1 MSAERGPAGR
11 LLAVVAVVAMAGWL
25 QACAPVVIGLE
36 GAAEEPH
43 LTTDAAVMADA
54 ARLPMRVWAAKKP
67 HAVIVA
73 VHGFNDHSNAFAMP
87 GPWLA
92 DRGVTVYA
100 YDQRGFGKAP
110 HAGFWA
116 GDEAMVADLR
126 TVARLVRKRHPRL
139 PLHVMGASMGG
150 SVAMVALAGTG
161 MPDVDGA
168 ILVAPAVWGWRAMNP
183 LYKSALWIAAHTV
196 PSFSPTGEGLRVRP
210 SDNVEML
217 RALGRDPLVIKKTR
231 IDTVYGLVGLMD
243 KAYEAAP
250 QIRKPVLYLYGRRDE
265 LVPREPT
272 LGVVRAIPGPV
283 RFADYDDGWHMLL
296 RDRQRMKVWRDIDS
310 WIAGRGRSL
319 PSGREVSDIAAL
331 Q

>member
-1 MSAERGPAGR
+1 M
-11 LLAVVAVVAMAGWL
+11 VAVVAMAWWL
-25 QACAPVVIGLE
+25 QACAPVVMGLE
-36 GAAEEPH
+36 DAAEEPH
-43 LTTDAAVMADA
+43 LTSDAAVMADA
-54 ARLPMRVWAAKKP
+54 ARLPMRVWAARKP
-67 HAVIVA
+67 RAVIVA
-73 VHGFNDHSNAFAMP
+73 VHGFNDYSNAFAMP

-110 HAGFWA
+110 HPGFWA

-150 SVAMVALAGTG
+150 AVAMVAFAGAG
-161 MPDVDGA
+161 MPDAEGA

-217 RALGRDPLVIKKTR
+217 RALGRDPLIIKKTR

-250 QIRKPVLYLYGRRDE
+250 QIRKPVLYLYGRNDE

-272 LGVVRAIPGPV
+272 LDVVRAIPGPV

-296 RDRQRMKVWRDIDS
+296 RDRQRMKVWSDIDS
-310 WIAGRGRSL
+310 WITGRGHSL
-319 PSGREVSDIAAL
+319 PSGQEVSDTAAL
-331 Q
+331 R